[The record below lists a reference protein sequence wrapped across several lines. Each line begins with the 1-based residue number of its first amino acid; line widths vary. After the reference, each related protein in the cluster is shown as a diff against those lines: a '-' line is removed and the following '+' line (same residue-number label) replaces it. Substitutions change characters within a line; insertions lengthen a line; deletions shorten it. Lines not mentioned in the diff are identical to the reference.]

1 MSHDMKFY
9 YTFALSSWWF
19 LILMRTNMSNRL
31 WLMPVNILVTSPPH
45 PDLEDDDADDEGGGG
60 DSHKL
65 WQATLS
71 PAFQAS
77 PSCPPRPWAWT
88 SAKNSFRHYH
98 HNTVINIFPFSKFLQ
113 NFSAKPRLQPLDP
126 DHGYD

>member
-1 MSHDMKFY
+1 
-9 YTFALSSWWF
+9 
-19 LILMRTNMSNRL
+19 
-31 WLMPVNILVTSPPH
+31 MPVNILVTSPPH
-45 PDLEDDDADDEGGGG
+45 PDLEDDDADDEVGGG

-98 HNTVINIFPFSKFLQ
+98 HNTVINIFPISKFLLAFQ
-113 NFSAKPRLQPLDP
+113 NPSAKPRLQPLDP